1 METERI
7 VLLFLALVGTHAL
20 IIWMHRHTDKKVLE
34 SLATYHLYAGY
45 QAANSPLV
53 KRRAEQFKTSLFG
66 IIGATAY
73 FIGFGCLLVFLGGEI
88 EVNKALAIFACAF
101 VGCALGTGFVFLATL
116 LSLADGKRHLLNEII
131 DESRLAVILMSKHLH
146 TPHVY
151 GWRIQDEKL
160 VKKLLEAMPI
170 IDELCRLN
178 ELREGIEGKADTEA
192 RKQTLAELETLIDL
206 KNAELMPYVDIV
218 FASVG
223 ATNPLDEAESD
234 FNKVAKEIALAKSK
248 TQES

>member
-1 METERI
+1 METER
-7 VLLFLALVGTHAL
+7 VLIFLLVVLGAIAL
-20 IIWMHRHTDKKVLE
+20 IIWMHKRTDKKVLQ
-34 SLATYHLYAGY
+34 SLATYHLHAGY
-45 QAANSPLV
+45 QVVNSPLV
-53 KRRAEQFKTSLFG
+53 KRRKEQARTSQYG
-66 IIGATAY
+66 IVGATAY
-73 FIGFGCLLVFLGGEI
+73 FAGVGFLLVFFGSDI
-88 EVNKALAIFACAF
+88 EANKALAIFAFGA

-146 TPHVY
+146 TPRIY
-151 GWRIQDEKL
+151 GWRIADVNL
-160 VKKLLEAMPI
+160 VKKLIEANPL

-178 ELREGIEGKADTEA
+178 DLRKGIEGKADTEA
-192 RKQTLAELETLIDL
+192 RKQTLTELETLIDL

-234 FNKVAKEIALAKSK
+234 FNNVAKEIALAKSK
-248 TQES
+248 AQAS